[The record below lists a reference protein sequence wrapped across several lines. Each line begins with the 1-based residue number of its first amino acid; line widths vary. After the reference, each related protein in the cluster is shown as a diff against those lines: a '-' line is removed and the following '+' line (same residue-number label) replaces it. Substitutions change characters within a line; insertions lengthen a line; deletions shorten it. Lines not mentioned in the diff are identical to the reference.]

1 MALSH
6 VVGWHTGHLI
16 KKDILCLWDFLTF
29 QAINKCKNLSI
40 LDYAIPAV
48 SLYPNVSFSN
58 KQCSLS
64 HPSVSEVHASV
75 FEDRRK

>member
-6 VVGWHTGHLI
+6 MAGWDTGHLI

-29 QAINKCKNLSI
+29 QAINKSKDPSI
-40 LDYAIPAV
+40 LDSGIPAV
-48 SLYPNVSFSN
+48 SLYHNVSFSN

-64 HPSVSEVHASV
+64 HPSVSEVLC
-75 FEDRRK
+75 